1 VLDSINDNLWRLPY
15 LGFAVVMIVFGTAK
29 KKLYPRVAQR
39 VVITGVVELVVSL
52 LSWGAWEGFIRD
64 GNYNSR
70 WAFSLFNAALS
81 LIGLAGYVT
90 LLTAVF
96 LDRAPA
102 HSYAQGFD
110 PSLMTPQMMGSPVM
124 NPPMMDQ
131 PPAPAPWPFQPP
143 Q

>member
-1 VLDSINDNLWRLPY
+1 VLDSISDNLWRLPY
-15 LGFAVVMIVFGTAK
+15 FGFAVVLIVFGTAK

-70 WAFSLFNAALS
+70 WAFSLFNAALA

-110 PSLMTPQMMGSPVM
+110 PSLMTPQMMGPPTM
-124 NPPMMDQ
+124 NPQPPDQ
-131 PPAPAPWPFQPP
+131 PSVAPPWPFQPP